1 MDSFQLD
8 ENSNLVSIIFLS
20 PNYKGSSI
28 LYMASV
34 QKKKYDNDLKNV
46 GIQIAFNNT

>member
-8 ENSNLVSIIFLS
+8 ENSILVSIIFLS

-34 QKKKYDNDLKNV
+34 QKKYDNDLKNV